1 MKILLKLKEVKHRNF
16 MAKELRSNPLY
27 RSKVVVSKKVYNR
40 KKMKPINKNY
50 YD

>member
-40 KKMKPINKNY
+40 KKFKSLKGNDY
-50 YD
+50 E

>member
-1 MKILLKLKEVKHRNF
+1 MKIVIKTQDIKHRNF

-40 KKMKPINKNY
+40 KKFKSLKGSDY
-50 YD
+50 E